1 MKEPKKVNGRRVIY
15 AMAAAELAQQQSE
28 GRAPFVGMKHFDYRA
43 TMRAGIEKNPNLA
56 LAVLNP
62 ITQAIPDWFT
72 LMDYALAYAIRT
84 AGWKLLV
91 STVAPID
98 EQEQRIR
105 MLRKKLD
112 RAAKRRAEKLQQD
125 LDDEAEMLS
134 ELAARRQRLADI
146 RPTGTGRGD
155 SRLENYLRLKGEL

>member
-1 MKEPKKVNGRRVIY
+1 
-15 AMAAAELAQQQSE
+15 
-28 GRAPFVGMKHFDYRA
+28 
-43 TMRAGIEKNPNLA
+43 
-56 LAVLNP
+56 
-62 ITQAIPDWFT
+62 
-72 LMDYALAYAIRT
+72 
-84 AGWKLLV
+84 LLV

-146 RPTGTGRGD
+146 KPTGTGRGHAG
-155 SRLENYLRLKGEL
+155 LENYLRLKGEL